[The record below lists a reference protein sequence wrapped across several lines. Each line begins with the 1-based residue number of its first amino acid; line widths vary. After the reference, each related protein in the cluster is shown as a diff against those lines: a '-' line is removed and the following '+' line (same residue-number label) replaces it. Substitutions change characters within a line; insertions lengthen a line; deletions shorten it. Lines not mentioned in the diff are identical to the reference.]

1 MTLGVFS
8 LHTHTAY
15 FPLCSSHVERERGKR
30 EEKENATERILRVAK
45 VTDYSGTRLKRG
57 SYGVPQRGANG
68 GHTLQGIR
76 VPRRSMLTAHE
87 GNAELL
93 W

>member
-8 LHTHTAY
+8 LHTHTLLISPCVA
-15 FPLCSSHVERERGKR
+15 LMLRESGKR